1 MKNLKPKD
9 RKVLNRAEYIMR
21 MPKERRKF
29 KKMLL
34 KCQKDLQKEWHLLS
48 DPESNLSQDDRDLMV
63 ALAEFT
69 KKTLDTIDFLDNK
82 TE

>member
-29 KKMLL
+29 KKLLL
-34 KCQKDLQKEWHLLS
+34 KSQKDLQDDWHLLS
-48 DPESNLSQDDRDLMV
+48 DPESNLSQDDRELMV
-63 ALAEFT
+63 ILAEFT
-69 KKTLDTIDFLDNK
+69 KKALDTIDFLDNK
-82 TE
+82 TK